1 MSELESN
8 ASSRADDAAAVKAMF
23 AAAGF
28 SPQPDEVDAFVRG
41 YPALKAMVQ
50 MLYAVPEAR
59 YESPC
64 LSFDPTII
72 PTEWS

>member
-1 MSELESN
+1 MSDIQTDMPGPS
-8 ASSRADDAAAVKAMF
+8 DDDTAVSAMF

-28 SPQPDEVDAFVRG
+28 SPPPDELAAFVRG
-41 YPALKAMVQ
+41 YPMLKGMVQ

-64 LSFDPTII
+64 LSFDPTVI
-72 PTEWS
+72 PTDWS